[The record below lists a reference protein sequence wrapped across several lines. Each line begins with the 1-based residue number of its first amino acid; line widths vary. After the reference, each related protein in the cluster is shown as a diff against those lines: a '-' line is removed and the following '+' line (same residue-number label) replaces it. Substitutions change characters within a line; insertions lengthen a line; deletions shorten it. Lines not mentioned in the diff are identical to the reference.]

1 LIGWRKLIAVLVCR
15 LGFNALQKR
24 GYAFQNPTLTMKRDL
39 PLAVDISRSDLTIEI
54 SSSPF
59 DLWIDTFIN
68 HTPRFHGQRPLL
80 TAMLDGILDETR
92 YVVVMKDG
100 KAVATAMGVIHVGVM
115 TIQNVVTDEAFRRQG
130 LARAAM
136 GGLFNDPL
144 AQGLDW
150 AWLAV
155 EVNNL
160 AAISLYKS
168 LGFQDFYRYIYASLD
183 Q

>member
-1 LIGWRKLIAVLVCR
+1 
-15 LGFNALQKR
+15 
-24 GYAFQNPTLTMKRDL
+24 M
-39 PLAVDISRSDLTIEI
+39 
-54 SSSPF
+54 
-59 DLWIDTFIN
+59 
-68 HTPRFHGQRPLL
+68 
-80 TAMLDGILDETR
+80 
-92 YVVVMKDG
+92 
-100 KAVATAMGVIHVGVM
+100 
-115 TIQNVVTDEAFRRQG
+115 VTDENYRRQG
-130 LARAAM
+130 FARAAM